1 MAPNDSRRLST
12 KVFYK
17 ALNQPLYDA
26 GCSQKA
32 RELLAGGNIES
43 AIEEWGRLADL
54 GSGNARCV
62 LAYIYFRGTPTI
74 PPDLIKARALAN
86 AATST
91 SRGYANYL
99 LGCFALAEGGVAQAV
114 RHLKISHEAGFIPG
128 LTLLA
133 WIRFRYSAIKTENQ
147 RTAETLALHAIKAG
161 HVPARALLAR
171 IQCSGQVGTI
181 KRFHGTFS
189 MPWYLLQGFFS
200 MRSNIFSVNCFHY
213 TPTFK
218 LPLFVVTKGN

>member
-17 ALNQPLYDA
+17 VLNQPLYDA

-32 RELLAGGNIES
+32 RELLADGNIES

-74 PPDLIKARALAN
+74 PPDLIKARTLAN

-99 LGCFALAEGGVAQAV
+99 LGCFALAEGSIAHAMNY
-114 RHLKISHEAGFIPG
+114 LKISREEQFVPS

-133 WIRFRYSAIKTENQ
+133 WVRFRYNAIAGKNQ
-147 RTAETLALHAIKAG
+147 QNAERLAMLAIKAG
-161 HVPARALLAR
+161 NVPARALLAR
-171 IQCSGQVGTI
+171 IQCSGKLGLI
-181 KRFHGTFS
+181 KRIQGIVS
-189 MPWYLLQGFFS
+189 MPFYILLGFLS
-200 MRSNIFSVNCFHY
+200 TRSNVFSINCFHY

-218 LPLFVVTKGN
+218 LPLFVVPDGS

>member
-1 MAPNDSRRLST
+1 MERDNNRLLSIRA
-12 KVFYK
+12 FYK
-17 ALNQPLYDA
+17 VLNQPLFD
-26 GCSQKA
+26 GDCSQKA
-32 RELLAGGNIES
+32 RELLAAGKIES
-43 AIEEWGRLADL
+43 AIEEWSRLADL

-62 LAYIYFRGTPTI
+62 LAYIYFRGTPTL
-74 PPDLIKARALAN
+74 PPDLIKARTFAN
-86 AATST
+86 AATPT

-99 LGCFALAEGGVAQAV
+99 LGCFALAEGDVAQAV

-133 WIRFRYSAIKTENQ
+133 WIRFRHGVIKTENQ
-147 RTAETLALHAIKAG
+147 RTAETLALLAIKAG

-171 IQCSGQVGTI
+171 IQCSGQLGAI

-189 MPWYLLQGFFS
+189 MPWCLLQGFFS
-200 MRSNIFSVNCFHY
+200 MRSNVFSVKCFHY

-218 LPLFVVTKGN
+218 LPLFATSSKQ